1 MEEKY
6 DIAVIGGGPAGMMAA
21 GKAGESG
28 GRVVLIEKNAG
39 LGKKLLITGKGRCN
53 LTHLET
59 NNKLFSMAFGK
70 QGDFLLSGLSV
81 FDILKTMKFFESKG
95 LKLKQERDKRIF
107 PQNDKSQSV
116 LKILEK
122 YLKEQKV
129 EILKNAEVD
138 KIETKDNKIQKIILE
153 NKRQIKA
160 KNYILATGGKSYP
173 LTGSTGSGYKWA
185 QKMGHKIIKPEPAL
199 TPLRIKEKWIK
210 QVQGLSLKNVSIDI
224 LFNGKLQKGLFGEAL
239 FTHFGISGPIIL
251 SMSKKIGELIKKG
264 DVKLILDLKPALD
277 SAKLNKRIQRD
288 FAKYRNRM
296 LRNALDDLL
305 PQKLIPIII
314 QLSKISQNKKASS
327 VTKKERSD
335 LAKIIKGIKITVIG
349 LAGFE
354 KAIITTGGIDLKEI
368 DGKTMKSKIID
379 NLYFAGEIINLDG
392 PSGGYNLQ
400 LCWTTG
406 YLAGQSAAKKLS

>member
-95 LKLKQERDKRIF
+95 LKLKQERGKRIF

-277 SAKLNKRIQRD
+277 SAKLDKRIQRD